1 MTDPLV
7 VSPRVY
13 FNDGG
18 QAANGSA
25 GVPGVG
31 NGYQDIGHLP
41 QLELTP
47 ERETL
52 DYHRVSNSG
61 ERIKVMSLVIS
72 QALGMTMTFDEINAE
87 TVNLLLSGDGTTSN
101 VQAGDTIVQESHNVP
116 ILLDRSFFLSEVQ
129 ASSIIITG
137 TGSVGTYTLDTD
149 YNVIANADNNEI
161 KVLSPPGTIT
171 SGQLVKVN
179 YESAAKTR
187 DTINP
192 LKDSLVQGSARI
204 EMRTVGSALS
214 GPAWTWIIENAILR
228 SEGGITFGGEVAQPT
243 LFLDVLADTV
253 VYPANP
259 HGVVNVG

>member
-18 QAANGSA
+18 QSANGSA
-25 GVPGVG
+25 GVPAAG

-72 QALGMTMTFDEINAE
+72 QALGMTMTFDEINAD
-87 TVNLLLSGDGTTSN
+87 TVNLLLSADGKTSN
-101 VQAGDTIVQESHNVP
+101 VQSGDTISQESHNAPV
-116 ILLDRSFFLSEVQ
+116 LLDRSFFLDEVQ
-129 ASSIIITG
+129 ASSIVITG

-161 KVLSPPGTIT
+161 KVLADGTIT
-171 SGQLVKVN
+171 TGLLVKVD
-179 YESAAKTR
+179 YTSAAKTR

-228 SEGGITFGGEVAQPT
+228 SGGGITFGGAVAQPT

>member
-25 GVPGVG
+25 GIPGVG
-31 NGYQDIGHLP
+31 NGYLDVGHLP
-41 QLELTP
+41 TLELTP
-47 ERETL
+47 ETETL
-52 DYHRVSNSG
+52 DYDRIVVG
-61 ERIKVMSLVIS
+61 ERIKVMSLVIRR
-72 QALGMTMTFDEINAE
+72 ALGMTMTFDEVNAE
-87 TVNLLLSGDGTTSN
+87 TVNLLLSGDGTTTNTQTGGAVS
-101 VQAGDTIVQESHNVP
+101 QESHNAPV
-116 ILLDRSFFLSEVQ
+116 ILDRSFFLDEVQ
-129 ASSIIITG
+129 ASAIVVTG
-137 TGSVGTYTLDTD
+137 TGGTGTYTLDTD

-161 KVLSPPGTIT
+161 KVLSDGTIT
-171 SGQLVKVN
+171 TGLLLKVD
-179 YESAAKTR
+179 YTSAAKTR

-192 LKDSLVQGSARI
+192 LKDSLVEGSARI
-204 EMRTVGSALS
+204 EMRTLGSALS
-214 GPAWTWIIENAILR
+214 GPAWTWVIENAILR
-228 SEGGITFGGEVAQPT
+228 SEGGITFGGAVAQPT

>member
-18 QAANGSA
+18 QAANGAA
-25 GVPGVG
+25 GVPAAG
-31 NGYQDIGHLP
+31 NGSLDIGHLP
-41 QLELTP
+41 QMELSQ
-47 ERETL
+47 ELETL
-52 DYHRVSNSG
+52 DYDRIIAG
-61 ERIKVMSLVIS
+61 ERIKVMSLVIRR
-72 QALGMTMTFDEINAE
+72 ALGMTMTFDEVNAAN
-87 TVNLLLSGDGTTSN
+87 VNLLLSGDGKTSN
-101 VQAGDTIVQESHNVP
+101 VQSGDTISQETHNAPV
-116 ILLDRSFFLSEVQ
+116 ILDRSFFLDEVQ
-129 ASSIIITG
+129 ASSIVITG

-149 YNVIANADNNEI
+149 YNLIANADNNEI
-161 KVLSPPGTIT
+161 KVLSTGTIT
-171 SGQLVKVN
+171 TGLLLKADYV
-179 YESAAKTR
+179 SAAKTR

-214 GPAWTWIIENAILR
+214 GPTWTWIIENATLR
-228 SEGGITFGGEVAQPT
+228 AEGGITFGGAVAQPT